1 MSRTVTRAVALAL
14 SLALVASACG
24 DDDGGDDGGSGDAPS
39 VDIDYAALG
48 LWDDGACDE
57 SLETLDLGLMTTFES
72 PVVSLGDQALAL
84 EAAAEAFNARGGAN
98 GSCITVVTCDDQ
110 ATIDGAVECA
120 RQFIEADIDATV
132 NDQITAGHAEVAQAM
147 ADAGIPR
154 VAANVINTDWNDPN
168 AYPIDAAGTGTA
180 FLSPQA
186 LIDAGI
192 DQIGVV
198 RVDNASA
205 GALIGLLNQV
215 YEGDATFPLDVGV
228 PAGTTDFSQF
238 ILAAEDEGV
247 GGITLLL
254 GEQEAIQIVRAGE
267 QLGTELLIG
276 ASLGSFP
283 HSIVA
288 DLGDFAEQ
296 MVFLWSFAPATAD
309 VPVYA
314 ALRDDLAASGEDA
327 LQLDNLK
334 ASPMRSWIGLYA
346 LLHMLREAGTT
357 EFTGPAITE
366 VLQASGPVPMLDMF
380 GGEDWEPN
388 LDHAGLYTRA
398 GIDRWA
404 TYRWDPSAEAPGGL
418 EGNWVEASTISF
430 DAVMCGSILG
440 APEPC

>member
-1 MSRTVTRAVALAL
+1 MSRTLRRAFAPVLA
-14 SLALVASACG
+14 LALVAGACG
-24 DDDGGDDGGSGDAPS
+24 DDSGDDEGGSDGEPTA
-39 VDIDYAALG
+39 DIDHAALG

-57 SLETLDLGLMTTFES
+57 ALEPLHLGLMTTFES
-72 PVVSLGDQALAL
+72 PVVSLEDQALAL
-84 EAAAEAFNARGGAN
+84 EASAEAFNARGGAN
-98 GSCITVVTCDDQ
+98 GACIQITTCNDG
-110 ATIDGAVECA
+110 ATIDGAIECA
-120 RQFIEADIDATV
+120 RQFIDAGVDATL
-132 NDQITAGHAEVAQAM
+132 NDQITAGHLEVSQAM
-147 ADAGIPR
+147 AEAGIPR
-154 VAANVINTDWNDPN
+154 VAANVINTDWTDPN
-168 AYPIDAAGTGTA
+168 AYPLDAAGTGTA

-186 LIDAGI
+186 LIDADVTDIGI
-192 DQIGVV
+192 V

-205 GALIGLLNQV
+205 GALLGLLEQV
-215 YEGDATFPLDVGV
+215 YEGDATFVSDDGV

-238 ILAAEDEGV
+238 ILAAEDEGA

-254 GEQEAIQIVRAGE
+254 GEQEAIQIARAGQ
-267 QLGTELLIG
+267 QLGTDLLIG

-283 HSIVA
+283 HSIVEE
-288 DLGDFAEQ
+288 LGDFAEQ
-296 MVFLWSFAPATAD
+296 MVFMWSFAPATAD
-309 VPVYA
+309 IPVYE
-314 ALRDDLAASGEDA
+314 ALRADMAASGEDA
-327 LQLDNLK
+327 LQLENLK

-388 LDHAGLYTRA
+388 LDHPGVYTRA

-430 DAVMCGSILG
+430 DAVMCGSVLG

>member
-1 MSRTVTRAVALAL
+1 MSRTFRRAIAPALAL
-14 SLALVASACG
+14 AMLAGACS
-24 DDDGGDDGGSGDAPS
+24 DDDGGSSSDEPDEA

-57 SLETLDLGLMTTFES
+57 SLDPLSLGLMTTFES
-72 PVVSLGDQALAL
+72 PVVSLEDQALAL
-84 EAAAEAFNARGGAN
+84 EASAEAFNARGGAN
-98 GSCITVVTCDDQ
+98 GACIQVTTCDDQ
-110 ATIDGAVECA
+110 ATIDGAIECA
-120 RQFIEADIDATV
+120 RQFIEAGVDATL

-147 ADAGIPR
+147 LDAGIPR

-168 AYPIDAAGTGTA
+168 AYPLDAAGTGTA

-186 LIDAGI
+186 LIDADVNEIGI
-192 DQIGVV
+192 V

-205 GALIGLLNQV
+205 GALLGLLEQV
-215 YEGDATFPLDVGV
+215 YDGDATFPLDVGV

-267 QLGTELLIG
+267 QLGTDLLIG

-288 DLGDFAEQ
+288 ELGDFAEQ

-309 VPVYA
+309 VPVYD
-314 ALRDDLAASGEDA
+314 ALRADMAASGEEA
-327 LQLDNLK
+327 LQVENLK

-346 LLHMLREAGTT
+346 LLYMLREAGTT

-380 GGEDWEPN
+380 SGEDWEPN
-388 LDHAGLYTRA
+388 LDHPGIYTRA

-404 TYRWDPSAEAPGGL
+404 TYRWDPTAEAPGGL